1 MLTRYSGSGPGRT
14 AAQGVGC
21 IDHKGWLSSTQ
32 PFGKQGGNNMDL
44 GAMLAGKRVLV
55 TAASSGLG
63 ENFARAAARCK
74 AKVVIAARRKARL
87 DALAEELGRIGSP
100 QVTAIEMDVASE
112 QSIDD
117 AFAAIDRSGDIL
129 DVVVNNAGVSNDGL
143 ALTLPTKDFDDL
155 MAINVRGVWLVAVRA
170 ARRWKEAGRGG
181 SIINIASIQG
191 ERVMPGITPYSTSK
205 AAVVHMTKSL
215 ALEWARY
222 GIRVN
227 AIEPGYIGTEMT
239 DAMWDTDYGK
249 ALIKR
254 IPMRRLGKPEE
265 LNGLFLLFATEA
277 GSWMTGACV
286 PVDGGHLCSSL

>member
-1 MLTRYSGSGPGRT
+1 
-14 AAQGVGC
+14 
-21 IDHKGWLSSTQ
+21 
-32 PFGKQGGNNMDL
+32 MDL
-44 GAMLAGKRVLV
+44 GVKLKGKRVLV
-55 TAASSGLG
+55 TGASSGLG
-63 ENFARAAARCK
+63 ENFARLAASCK
-74 AKVVIAARRKARL
+74 AKVVIAARRKDRL
-87 DALAEELGRIGSP
+87 VALAKELEKLGSP
-100 QVTAIEMDVASE
+100 QVTVLEMDVASE

-117 AFAAIDRSGDIL
+117 AFAAIDASGELL
-129 DVVVNNAGVSNDGL
+129 DVVVNNAGVSGEGA
-143 ALTLPTKDFDDL
+143 ALTLPTQDYDAL

-170 ARRWKEAGRGG
+170 ARRWEEAGRGG
-181 SIINIASIQG
+181 SIVNIASIQG

-239 DAMWDTDYGK
+239 DVMWETDYGK

-265 LNGLFLLFATEA
+265 LNGLFLLLATDA